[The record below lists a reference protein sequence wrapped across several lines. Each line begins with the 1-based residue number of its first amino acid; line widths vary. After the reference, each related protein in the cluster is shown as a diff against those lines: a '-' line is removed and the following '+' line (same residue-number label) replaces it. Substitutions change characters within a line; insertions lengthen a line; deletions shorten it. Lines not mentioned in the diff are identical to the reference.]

1 MSKKKYRWNP
11 YLRIKNQL
19 RNNMATLNS
28 ILYKP
33 RVSRTYKD
41 GIKLLN
47 KCPSKL
53 GIVKKAVLRSPKKP
67 HSAKRATV
75 KFYLL
80 GRLLKKDYC
89 YINGVGGREVCNS
102 AYEKFLFRGGR
113 RRDIPALKYTVVRGY
128 TSKGV
133 VRVGPGGIITQ
144 RNARSKFGTHK
155 IGGKQH

>member
-1 MSKKKYRWNP
+1 VSKKKYRWNP

-53 GIVKKAVLRSPKKP
+53 GIVKKAVLRSPKKTAFSKKS
-67 HSAKRATV
+67 HCQVLFIRKAT
-75 KFYLL
+75 KK
-80 GRLLKKDYC
+80 RLL
-89 YINGVGGREVCNS
+89 
-102 AYEKFLFRGGR
+102 L
-113 RRDIPALKYTVVRGY
+113 
-128 TSKGV
+128 
-133 VRVGPGGIITQ
+133 
-144 RNARSKFGTHK
+144 H
-155 IGGKQH
+155 